1 MNLAYTVTQREL
13 SELLLNISP
22 IRPVFIWGAPGIGK
36 SALVQKFADDIGLEC
51 VSLLG
56 SQLAPED
63 IIGIPK
69 IEGDTSCFMPPKMI
83 AKKEPYVLFLDELNA
98 CSQEVQKAFYS
109 LIHERRIGEYRLPE
123 GSVVIGAGNRTQDGA
138 IVKTMSTA
146 LINRMFHVQL
156 VADPEQWLDWA
167 YKEGIHKWVIDYISQ
182 RPDHL
187 FSEPPKTEEPYSTPR
202 SWHML
207 SDGLKEY
214 GAGKKDVP
222 ESILRVLAFG
232 TVSASHAGMF
242 LAFIKQLGNKNLL
255 NEIIKGNAR
264 FPSDPSKR
272 DILYFVAQSFRAK
285 LLMELPKDKQKLD
298 NTTKQL
304 THRAKAM
311 IKELSQISL
320 EIAQMVVSS
329 DNDRT
334 LPEWFMLEIIRDL
347 PRLIKNDK

>member
-1 MNLAYTVTQREL
+1 MNLAYTVTQNEL

-36 SALVQKFADDIGLEC
+36 SALVQKFADDVGLPC

-63 IIGIPK
+63 IIGIPQ
-69 IEGDTSCFMPPKMI
+69 IDGETSRFMPPKMI
-83 AKKEPYVLFLDELNA
+83 ARKEPYVLFLDELNA

-109 LIHERRIGEYRLPE
+109 LIHERRIGEYHLPK
-123 GSVVIGAGNRTQDGA
+123 GSVVIGAGNRSQDGA

-156 VADPEQWLDWA
+156 KADPHQWLEWA
-167 YKEGIHKWVIDYISQ
+167 YSEGLHSWVTDYIEQ

-207 SDGLKEY
+207 SDALKEY
-214 GAGKKDVP
+214 GAGERELP
-222 ESILRVLAFG
+222 ESTLRVLAYG
-232 TVSASHAGMF
+232 SVSAKHAGMF
-242 LAFIKQLGNKNLL
+242 IAFIKQIKNKNLL
-255 NEIIKGNAR
+255 SEIIKGDAK
-264 FPSDPSKR
+264 FPSDPSQR
-272 DILYFVAQSFRAK
+272 DVLYFVAQSFRGK
-285 LLMELPKDKQKLD
+285 LLTELPADKRGLD
-298 NTTKQL
+298 AKTQQL
-304 THRAKAM
+304 AHRAKAL
-311 IKELSQISL
+311 IKELSHINL

-329 DNDRT
+329 EDDKV
-334 LPEWFMLEIIRDL
+334 LPEWFMLEIVRDL
-347 PRLIKNDK
+347 PRLIKNDR

>member
-1 MNLAYTVTQREL
+1 MNLPFNVTQNEL
-13 SELLLNISP
+13 SDVLLNISP
-22 IRPVFIWGAPGIGK
+22 VRPVFIWGAPGTGK
-36 SALVQKFADDIGLEC
+36 SALVQKFADDVGLPC

-69 IEGDTSCFMPPKMI
+69 IEGETSCFIPPKMI
-83 AKKEPYVLFLDELNA
+83 ARKEPYVLFLDELNA

-109 LIHERRIGEYRLPE
+109 LIHERRIGEYHLLK
-123 GSVVIGAGNRTQDGA
+123 GSVVIGAGNRSQDSA
-138 IVKTMSTA
+138 IVKTMSSA

-156 VADPEQWLDWA
+156 TVNPNQWLEWA
-167 YKEGIHKWVIDYISQ
+167 YSENIHSWVTDYITQ

-207 SDGLKEY
+207 SDALKEY
-214 GAGKKDVP
+214 GAGEKNIP
-222 ESILRVLAFG
+222 EGILRVLAYG
-232 TVSASHAGMF
+232 SVSPKHAGQF
-242 LAFIKQLGNKNLL
+242 LAFVKQAGNKNLL
-255 NEIIKGNAR
+255 SKIIKGEAK
-264 FPSDPSKR
+264 FPSDPSQR
-272 DILYFVAQSFRAK
+272 DVLYFVAQSFRSK

-298 NTTKQL
+298 NNTQQL

-311 IKELSQISL
+311 IKDLSHISL

-329 DNDRT
+329 EDDKV

-347 PRLIKNDK
+347 PRLINR